1 MPKNIL
7 LWTTQTPANRAAP
20 RLEFVGFF
28 HLNRWLTYLIGVPLI
43 VAVTLLAIFFF
54 AAFLGLFAA
63 ILILAAFRVW
73 WLRSTPARL
82 DAPRS
87 KTGTL

>member
-1 MPKNIL
+1 MSRSTL
-7 LWTTQTPANRAAP
+7 LWTTRTAANRTAP
-20 RLEFVGFF
+20 RLEVVRCFR
-28 HLNRWLTYLIGVPLI
+28 LNSWLTYLIAIPLI
-43 VAVTLLAIFFF
+43 MAMTLLAIFFF

-63 ILILAAFRVW
+63 ILILATLRVW